1 MVFYTDPGKKL
12 NWIYD
17 KVICSGIYEA
27 VCYPTQSLIFVIYD
41 TPKVAIFGALTRY
54 LYSDFFLYTQVGVA
68 FFLRVNM
75 TVDIESER

>member
-1 MVFYTDPGKKL
+1 MVLYTDPGKKL

-17 KVICSGIYEA
+17 KVICSGIYET

-54 LYSDFFLYTQVGVA
+54 LYSDFFSLHTGRRCFPFAGEYDRGH
-68 FFLRVNM
+68 
-75 TVDIESER
+75 